1 MFHFAKP
8 ARTVH
13 TTWLHCSASDNPK
26 HDDVSVIDAWHKAR
40 GWSGVGYHFFIKKD
54 GTVQTGRPINRIG
67 AHVAGHNTGSI
78 GICLHGLEEDRF
90 TKAQFE
96 SLRDLCG
103 QINAA
108 YGLQM
113 RFRGH
118 KEVAAKA
125 CPVFDYRKVLA
136 LDRKGFITEPFSR
149 RDPVRLEAIPET
161 DGAAKADY
169 PELDVGDRGDAVKRL
184 QELLNA
190 AGAFMGVDLKVDG
203 IFGGQT
209 AEAVVE
215 LKQEYDLYPSP
226 VVVAHVWRTL
236 IAAEKAQ
243 AA

>member
-8 ARTVH
+8 PRAVH

-54 GTVQTGRPINRIG
+54 GTVQTGRPIEKIG

-78 GICLHGLEEDRF
+78 GICLHGLKEDRF
-90 TKAQFE
+90 TEAQFD
-96 SLRDLCG
+96 SLRTLCG

-118 KEVAAKA
+118 CEVAAKA
-125 CPVFDYRKVLA
+125 CPVFDYRKVLG
-136 LDRKGFITEPFSR
+136 LDDKGYIIEPVATR
-149 RDPVRLEAIPET
+149 EPVPLTAIPDT
-161 DGAAKADY
+161 VNHDTANY
-169 PELDVGDRGDAVKRL
+169 PELDVGDRGEAVARL
-184 QELLNA
+184 QELLNR
-190 AGAFMGVDLKVDG
+190 AGAFMGIDLKVDG

-209 AEAVVE
+209 AEAVKE

-236 IAAEKAQ
+236 IAAE
-243 AA
+243 AARAA